1 MKARISPESRS
12 SVLGD
17 HSSEREGTDVKF
29 GDAVRTC
36 WKKYGDFDGRARRS
50 EFWWWVLFVG
60 IVQIVAAVV
69 LTLVLAAFQNFGFL
83 QWLSV
88 LVFMVIVLALI
99 LPSIAVSV
107 RRLHDRDLSGW
118 WYLLGFVPFGSIV
131 LFVWYV
137 LPGTAGDNRFGA

>member
-1 MKARISPESRS
+1 M
-12 SVLGD
+12 G
-17 HSSEREGTDVKF
+17 F

-36 WKKYGDFDGRARRS
+36 WKKYGDFDGRAERP
-50 EFWWWVLFVG
+50 EFWWWVLFVA
-60 IVQIVAAVV
+60 IVQVVASIV
-69 LTLVLAAFQNFGFL
+69 LTLILVLFQNVGFL

-88 LVFMVIVLALI
+88 LVFMVVVLAFI

-131 LFVWYV
+131 LLVWYV
-137 LPGTAGDNRFGA
+137 LPGTPGSNRYGG

>member
-1 MKARISPESRS
+1 M
-12 SVLGD
+12 G
-17 HSSEREGTDVKF
+17 F

-36 WKKYGDFDGRARRS
+36 WKKYGDFDGRAVRS
-50 EFWWWVLFVG
+50 EFWWWILFVTLL
-60 IVQIVAAVV
+60 QVAASIV
-69 LTLVLAAFQNFGFL
+69 LTVFLIVFQDAGFL
-83 QWLSV
+83 QWLGV
-88 LVFMVIVLALI
+88 MIFMVVALALI

-137 LPGTAGDNRFGA
+137 LPGTAGPNRFDFK